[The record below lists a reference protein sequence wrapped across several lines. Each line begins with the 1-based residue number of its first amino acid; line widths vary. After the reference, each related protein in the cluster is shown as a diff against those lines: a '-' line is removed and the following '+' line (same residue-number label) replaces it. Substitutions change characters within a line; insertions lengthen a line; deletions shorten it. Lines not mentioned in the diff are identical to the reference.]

1 MALIAVFLLAG
12 LIAGFAAR
20 GSLRNFERLHIR
32 WWAVALL
39 ALGIQVA
46 SELERLR
53 SEWAIGLLIA
63 SYVLLIVFVLVN
75 WRLPAAPLI
84 LIGLVL
90 NLAVIAANQGMPV
103 SAEALE
109 AAKPAGQVIPA
120 ELDETKRHIK
130 TEDDVLTPLG
140 DVIPIP
146 PPFSVVVSIGDLF
159 LYAGLA
165 GFVVL
170 VMLGQFDERAA
181 TRPMLQMYR
190 GKHLPLERRLPR
202 WQQAPRPQSRTA
214 TTRPGTEP

>member
-20 GSLRNFERLHIR
+20 GSLRNFERVHIR

-39 ALGIQVA
+39 ALGLQIA
-46 SELERLR
+46 SELDRLR

-63 SYVLLIVFVLVN
+63 SYVLLIAFAWIN
-75 WRLPAAPLI
+75 RRLPAAPLI

-90 NLAVIAANQGMPV
+90 NLAVIGVNRGMPV

-109 AAKPAGQVIPA
+109 IAKPDGQAVPS
-120 ELDETKRHIK
+120 ELGEAKRHIM
-130 TEDDVLTPLG
+130 TGEDVLRPLG

-146 PPFSVVVSIGDLF
+146 PPFSAVVSIGDLF
-159 LYAGLA
+159 LYTGLA

-170 VMLGQFDERAA
+170 VMLGRFDESAA
-181 TRPMLQMYR
+181 PRPMLQMYR
-190 GKHLPLERRLPR
+190 GKHLPLERRLPGKR
-202 WQQAPRPQSRTA
+202 RAPPPASRTA
-214 TTRPGTEP
+214 TARPGTEP